1 MTNDAQSGNA
11 LAGSQQGTAPRDAIA
26 PELAALDKR
35 LGKLVVNRFTYRLL
49 RLLGRFV
56 RPPFDPAG
64 ISLDYDHTGGE
75 RIAII
80 TPETRSCDGA

>member
-1 MTNDAQSGNA
+1 MTKSAQTDPHQHSSAN
-11 LAGSQQGTAPRDAIA
+11 PPPIA
-26 PELAALDKR
+26 PELAALDKK

-49 RLLGRFV
+49 RLLGRFM

-75 RIAII
+75 RIAIHARLCKK
-80 TPETRSCDGA
+80 PL